1 MRSVVAG
8 WVENSAV
15 NPDCERNGLAI
26 IRWDWE
32 TSAGS
37 GVSGSAWHPDR
48 RGRRWLTGGIS
59 SDLGMLL
66 FLAAFQML
74 TIPVA
79 AHIVGRAVYREKQVS
94 LSHLVD
100 DLSEPPENVA
110 GTLPGVLTAE
120 EQFDSA
126 AARVK
131 IIYYRSSI
139 YNSYD
144 TGPG

>member
-1 MRSVVAG
+1 MRSVIAG

-37 GVSGSAWHPDR
+37 GRSGSAWHPDR

-66 FLAAFQML
+66 FSAAFQML

-79 AHIVGRAVYREKQVS
+79 AHMVGRAVYREKQMS
-94 LSHLVD
+94 LSHLVVD

-110 GTLPGVLTAE
+110 ETLPGVLTAE
-120 EQFDSA
+120 EQFDST

-131 IIYYRSSI
+131 IYYRSSI
-139 YNSYD
+139 YNSYN
-144 TGPG
+144 TRPG